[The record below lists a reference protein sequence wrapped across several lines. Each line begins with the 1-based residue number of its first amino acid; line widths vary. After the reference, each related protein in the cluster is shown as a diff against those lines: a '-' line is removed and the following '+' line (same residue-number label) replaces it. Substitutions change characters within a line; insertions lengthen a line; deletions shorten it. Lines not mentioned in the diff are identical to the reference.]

1 MLLWAL
7 TSIAKYRTRA
17 RQAVMFWLVLLI
29 VIAPL
34 NSAETR
40 CKWSGIKNIVAIADI
55 HGDFKNF
62 IAILNGIGLVD
73 DNLDW
78 TGGQTHLVQL
88 GDVMDRGDHARDAL
102 DLLKKL
108 EKQAEDSGGMVHVLL
123 GNHEEAN
130 IVTVVFDTP
139 GYVTLKQFLDF
150 LPEKYKAKK
159 ENAERKKFLME
170 GNPNGSFPEHL
181 KLFWASELN
190 NAREYDSESRKA
202 YSLFFYDNYGKWL
215 LTKNIAIKINDI
227 LFTHGG
233 ISAEFIMA
241 NNRNWDLE
249 TLNRKARSEFR
260 ALHEAVINKDQALLS
275 RIEIIFTL
283 QPNSPQWFREFV
295 RGPEENLQSNLD
307 RTLNFLKA
315 NHMVVGHTVRAKPF
329 ISQKKLDR
337 FDQKLWGIDVGMS
350 DYYNGILCALI
361 IEDGKF
367 RVWWGDDES

>member
-29 VIAPL
+29 VIGPL

-150 LPEKYKAKK
+150 LPE
-159 ENAERKKFLME
+159 RWP
-170 GNPNGSFPEHL
+170 G
-181 KLFWASELN
+181 
-190 NAREYDSESRKA
+190 
-202 YSLFFYDNYGKWL
+202 
-215 LTKNIAIKINDI
+215 
-227 LFTHGG
+227 
-233 ISAEFIMA
+233 
-241 NNRNWDLE
+241 
-249 TLNRKARSEFR
+249 
-260 ALHEAVINKDQALLS
+260 
-275 RIEIIFTL
+275 
-283 QPNSPQWFREFV
+283 
-295 RGPEENLQSNLD
+295 
-307 RTLNFLKA
+307 
-315 NHMVVGHTVRAKPF
+315 
-329 ISQKKLDR
+329 
-337 FDQKLWGIDVGMS
+337 
-350 DYYNGILCALI
+350 
-361 IEDGKF
+361 
-367 RVWWGDDES
+367 

>member
-1 MLLWAL
+1 MFVWAYN
-7 TSIAKYRTRA
+7 TITKYRTRA
-17 RQAVMFWLVLLI
+17 FRAAVFWLGLLL
-29 VIAPL
+29 VFSPL
-34 NSAETR
+34 NSAQIR
-40 CKWSGIKNIVAIADI
+40 CKWSGVEKIVTIADI

-62 IAILNGIGLVD
+62 KAILKGVGLVD

-78 TGGQTHLVQL
+78 IGGKTHLVQL
-88 GDVMDRGDHARDAL
+88 GDVMDRGDQAKEAL
-102 DLLKKL
+102 DVLKKL
-108 EKQAEDSGGMVHVLL
+108 EKQAEDSGGMVHVLM

-139 GYVTLKQFLDF
+139 GYVTLEQFLAF

-159 ENAERKKFLME
+159 QKAERKKFLME
-170 GNPNGSFPEHL
+170 ENSNGSFSEHL
-181 KLFWASELN
+181 KSFWTSELN
-190 NAREYDSESRKA
+190 NASNLTSESRKA
-202 YSLFFYDNYGKWL
+202 YSSYFYNNYGKWL

-227 LFTHGG
+227 IFTHGG
-233 ISAEFIMA
+233 ISADFIMA
-241 NNRNWDLE
+241 SNRNWDLE

-260 ALHEAVINKDQALLS
+260 ALHDAVMDNDQVRLNM
-275 RIEIIFTL
+275 IDIIFTL

-295 RGPEENLQSNLD
+295 RGSEKNLQSNLD

-315 NHMVVGHTVRAKPF
+315 NAMVVGHTVRAKPF
-329 ISQKKLDR
+329 ISQRKLDR

-350 DYYNGILCALI
+350 DFYNGILCALI